1 MAGTRAPLHLG
12 GPLGA
17 IGLGCVG
24 GAVALA
30 IAALNNDPPDSQ
42 TAAPSPVLTVETQSP
57 AASDERPIL
66 PTGAARAELGELP
79 AAKLQPGEPPG
90 AEPGVEIAQAEAA
103 PLVPAE
109 RPARLEGT
117 EVHFIVRLKGA
128 PEIDTIT
135 RNFKRDP
142 DAAQAA
148 WKDLVTRLPG
158 LAEFTLVGASYSGE
172 IKLAYVMPPGA
183 SARPD
188 DIRAVQDALLKVEGV
203 SYADPDYVAHPGKDP
218 TP

>member
-1 MAGTRAPLHLG
+1 MPGTRAPLHLG

-42 TAAPSPVLTVETQSP
+42 TPATPSPVLTVETQSP

-66 PTGAARAELGELP
+66 SADTVRADLGELP
-79 AAKLQPGEPPG
+79 PNEPPG
-90 AEPGVEIAQAEAA
+90 AEIAQAQVA

>member
-30 IAALNNDPPDSQ
+30 IAALNNEPPDA
-42 TAAPSPVLTVETQSP
+42 TAAPVLSPVLTVETQSP
-57 AASDERPIL
+57 ASSSDRPVVVAGASRP
-66 PTGAARAELGELP
+66 ALGDM
-79 AAKLQPGEPPG
+79 PPP
-90 AEPGVEIAQAEAA
+90 ENDVTVVEIAQAQAA
-103 PLVPAE
+103 PLSPVE
-109 RPARLEGT
+109 RAASVDGT

-128 PEIDTIT
+128 PEIDVIT

-142 DAAQAA
+142 AAAQTA
-148 WKDLVTRLPG
+148 WQDLVTRLPG
-158 LAEFTLVGASYSGE
+158 LADFALVGASYSGE
-172 IKLAYVMPPGA
+172 IKLAYRLPPGA
-183 SARPD
+183 SARPE
-188 DIRAVQDALLKVEGV
+188 DIRAVQDTLLKVEGV

>member
-30 IAALNNDPPDSQ
+30 IAALNNEPPDA
-42 TAAPSPVLTVETQSP
+42 TAAPAIASPVLTVETQSP
-57 AASDERPIL
+57 ASSSDRPVVAAGASRP
-66 PTGAARAELGELP
+66 ALGDM
-79 AAKLQPGEPPG
+79 PPP
-90 AEPGVEIAQAEAA
+90 ENDVTVVEIAQVQTA
-103 PLVPAE
+103 PLSPVE
-109 RPARLEGT
+109 RAASADGT

-128 PEIDTIT
+128 PEIDVIT

-142 DAAQAA
+142 AAAQTA
-148 WKDLVTRLPG
+148 WQDLVTRLPG
-158 LAEFTLVGASYSGE
+158 LADFALVGASYSGE
-172 IKLAYVMPPGA
+172 IKLAYRLPPGA
-183 SARPD
+183 SARPE
-188 DIRAVQDALLKVEGV
+188 DIRAVQDTLLKVEGV

>member
-30 IAALNNDPPDSQ
+30 IAALNNEPPDV
-42 TAAPSPVLTVETQSP
+42 AAAPEPSPVLKVETPSP
-57 AASDERPIL
+57 AAAPDRPVL
-66 PTGAARAELGELP
+66 PAGASPPALGERLP
-79 AAKLQPGEPPG
+79 QEDSM
-90 AEPGVEIAQAEAA
+90 PGVEIAQAQAA
-103 PLVPAE
+103 PLSPVVRA
-109 RPARLEGT
+109 ASADGT

-128 PEIDTIT
+128 PEIDVIT

-142 DAAQAA
+142 AAAQTA
-148 WKDLVTRLPG
+148 WQDLVTRLPG
-158 LAEFTLVGASYSGE
+158 LADFTLVGASYSGE
-172 IKLAYVMPPGA
+172 IKLAYRLPPGA
-183 SARPD
+183 SARPE
-188 DIRAVQDALLKVEGV
+188 DIRAVQDTLLKVEGV

-218 TP
+218 MP